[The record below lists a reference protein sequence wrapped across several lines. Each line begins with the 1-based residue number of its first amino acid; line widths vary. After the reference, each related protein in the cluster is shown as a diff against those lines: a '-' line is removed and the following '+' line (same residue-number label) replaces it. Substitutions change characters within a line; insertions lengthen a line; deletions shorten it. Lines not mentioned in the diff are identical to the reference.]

1 MQPSRYTAGHSS
13 FTFLRLGNVP
23 RAFISFKKTANR
35 ARGAKTPLEKEVAT
49 YSSVLALRISWT
61 EEPGGLVHGVAK
73 SQTPLSDWGSTH
85 KGNYRLNLTPILRRH
100 VTKLVA
106 SSTWGQGGPEDFPQ
120 PSHLPSDQ
128 TCFKPAA
135 LETERFSF
143 LHLSFPAFPFTPQT
157 AKQRSFLATSSHS
170 SCHE

>member
-61 EEPGGLVHGVAK
+61 EEPGGLVHGVTE
-73 SQTPLSDWGSTH
+73 SETTE
-85 KGNYRLNLTPILRRH
+85 
-100 VTKLVA
+100 VT
-106 SSTWGQGGPEDFPQ
+106 
-120 PSHLPSDQ
+120 
-128 TCFKPAA
+128 
-135 LETERFSF
+135 
-143 LHLSFPAFPFTPQT
+143 
-157 AKQRSFLATSSHS
+157 
-170 SCHE
+170 